1 MEILQK
7 TPQTP
12 VEAVLFDFDGTI
24 STLRY
29 GWVPVMRQLMLELLG
44 GDAPSA
50 ALEKEVDD
58 YIEESTGIQTIFQM
72 KWLAARVRE
81 AGRTDLPDDPWW
93 YKDEYNRRLMQTVSA
108 RVEAVASGTQR
119 REDYLIAGAAA
130 FLRALQER
138 GVRCY
143 VASGTDDKDVRN
155 EAHALGVDAFFAGIA
170 GAPDHAEGCAKEAA
184 LRMLVETI
192 GLSGE
197 KIAVIGDGKVEIAL
211 AREIGARAL
220 GLATDEARLRGVDAQ
235 KRARL
240 IRAGADAIEGDFL
253 DKNALL
259 SWLGL
264 KEDEKQ

>member
-44 GDAPSA
+44 GDAPGA
-50 ALEKEVDD
+50 ALKKEVDD

-108 RVEAVASGTQR
+108 RVGK
-119 REDYLIAGAAA
+119 
-130 FLRALQER
+130 R
-138 GVRCY
+138 G
-143 VASGTDDKDVRN
+143 
-155 EAHALGVDAFFAGIA
+155 F
-170 GAPDHAEGCAKEAA
+170 
-184 LRMLVETI
+184 
-192 GLSGE
+192 
-197 KIAVIGDGKVEIAL
+197 
-211 AREIGARAL
+211 
-220 GLATDEARLRGVDAQ
+220 
-235 KRARL
+235 
-240 IRAGADAIEGDFL
+240 
-253 DKNALL
+253 
-259 SWLGL
+259 
-264 KEDEKQ
+264 

>member
-72 KWLAARVRE
+72 KWLAARVRQ

-93 YKDEYNRRLMQTVSA
+93 YKDEYNRRLMQTVY
-108 RVEAVASGTQR
+108 VLGHDI
-119 REDYLIAGAAA
+119 REY
-130 FLRALQER
+130 AL
-138 GVRCY
+138 
-143 VASGTDDKDVRN
+143 
-155 EAHALGVDAFFAGIA
+155 FF
-170 GAPDHAEGCAKEAA
+170 
-184 LRMLVETI
+184 
-192 GLSGE
+192 
-197 KIAVIGDGKVEIAL
+197 
-211 AREIGARAL
+211 
-220 GLATDEARLRGVDAQ
+220 
-235 KRARL
+235 
-240 IRAGADAIEGDFL
+240 
-253 DKNALL
+253 
-259 SWLGL
+259 
-264 KEDEKQ
+264 

>member
-44 GDAPSA
+44 GNAPGA

-81 AGRTDLPDDPWW
+81 AGRADLPDDPWW

-108 RVEAVASGTQR
+108 RVEAAASGAQP
-119 REDYLIAGAAA
+119 REDYLIAGAAS
-130 FLRALQER
+130 FLQALQKR

-155 EAHALGVDAFFAGIA
+155 EARALGVDRFFAGIA
-170 GAPDHAEGCAKEAA
+170 GAPEHAEGCAKEAA
-184 LRMLVETI
+184 LRM
-192 GLSGE
+192 
-197 KIAVIGDGKVEIAL
+197 
-211 AREIGARAL
+211 
-220 GLATDEARLRGVDAQ
+220 Q
-235 KRARL
+235 
-240 IRAGADAIEGDFL
+240 
-253 DKNALL
+253 
-259 SWLGL
+259 
-264 KEDEKQ
+264 